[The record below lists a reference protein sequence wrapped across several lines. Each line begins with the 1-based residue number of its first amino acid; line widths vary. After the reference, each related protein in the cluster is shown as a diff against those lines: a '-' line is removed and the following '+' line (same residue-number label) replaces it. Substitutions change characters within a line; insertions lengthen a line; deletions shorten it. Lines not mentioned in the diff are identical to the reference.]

1 MISPVLLK
9 VFYSIWTLGSARHG
23 LLFFTEAILKERAIN
38 VFNNGNLKRDFTF
51 IDDIITSLALLLTVD
66 QQEKTKLNRV
76 INIGNNK
83 PENLL
88 DFINILEKELGLMA
102 KKDYLPM
109 QQGDVYE
116 TYADISQLINIT
128 QYNPKVSLQEGL
140 KKFVSWYKDYN
151 KLNK

>member
-1 MISPVLLK
+1 M
-9 VFYSIWTLGSARHG
+9 
-23 LLFFTEAILKERAIN
+23 
-38 VFNNGNLKRDFTF
+38 
-51 IDDIITSLALLLTVD
+51 LTVD

-128 QYNPKVSLQEGL
+128 QYNPKDELARRVEKICQLVQRLQ
-140 KKFVSWYKDYN
+140 
-151 KLNK
+151 